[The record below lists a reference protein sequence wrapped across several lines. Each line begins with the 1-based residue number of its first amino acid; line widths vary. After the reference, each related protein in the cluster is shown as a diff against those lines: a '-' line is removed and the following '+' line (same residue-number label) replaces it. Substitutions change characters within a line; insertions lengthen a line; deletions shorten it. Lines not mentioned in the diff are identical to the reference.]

1 MSQSLR
7 TSPGPIPASDT
18 PVTVAQIMSALR
30 RHWRWVAVPTALGVM
45 ASVTFVTLATPRYTA
60 EAKLILEARDGF
72 YTRPDKERAVD
83 PLIDDQAVASQ
94 VQVIMS
100 RDLAR
105 EAIKRLGLVG
115 NPEFDPMTAEIGP
128 VRRLMMTLGL
138 GKSPLDRRPEDRILE
153 KYYDSLSVY
162 AVGKSRIVS
171 VEFRSSDPELSAR
184 AANTVSELY
193 LDQQEAAKKDT
204 ARSASSWLGNTI
216 EGLRARVA
224 DAEAKVEVY
233 RSRMGLFLG
242 GTNSTVP
249 AQHLSDLNTQL
260 ASARTAQADSQAK
273 AALIRDLIRSNRLF
287 EIPDVAN
294 NELIRRLIEQRVGL
308 RTQLALEA
316 RTLMPAHPRIKELN
330 AQLADL
336 EGQIRGAAERTVR
349 TLENDA
355 RIAGSRLESLQAAV
369 DAQKKVVAG
378 ANESEVQLRALER
391 EARAQR
397 EQLESYLV
405 RYREA
410 VARDAENAAP
420 ADARI
425 VSRASAPQTPS
436 FPKKVPTVIL
446 TLMAMLM
453 VSVAGVVAR
462 ELLTLPPG
470 VVPRRDEAEPMPD
483 AAPEPVANDPTPQP
497 VVADALLQSPPA
509 ADYLSALVTRLS
521 RSRPEE
527 RGRRVLVVGLES
539 PWRARRLATDLARA
553 LAAGNQA
560 ILVRLDEPGT
570 VRGPGFADLVSG
582 DATFFDV
589 IVREPQS
596 RLHVVEA
603 GLVDGLVLADEE
615 DGLDIALTAFDQTYD
630 WVVALCH
637 KPDAD
642 LVRLMAERVDGGV
655 IASGDAS
662 TSERLVDLYEL
673 AKGPGAADVIVVR
686 EQAEAQAQAA

>member
-642 LVRLMAERVDGGV
+642 LVRLMAERVDGVV

>member
-1 MSQSLR
+1 MSQPLR
-7 TSPGPIPASDT
+7 TLPGSIPASDT
-18 PVTVAQIMSALR
+18 PVTMAQILSALR

-45 ASVTFVTLATPRYTA
+45 AAVTFVTLATPRYTA

-72 YTRPDKERAVD
+72 YTRPDKERVTD

-115 NPEFDPMTAEIGP
+115 NPEFDPMIGEVGP
-128 VRRLMMTLGL
+128 VRRLMMVLGV
-138 GKSPLDRRPEDRILE
+138 GKSALDRRPEDRVLE
-153 KYYDSLSVY
+153 RYYDSLSVY

-184 AANTVSELY
+184 AANTVSELF

-204 ARSASSWLGNTI
+204 ARSASSWLGATI
-216 EGLRARVA
+216 EGLRTRVA
-224 DAEAKVEVY
+224 EAEAKVETY
-233 RSRMGLFLG
+233 RSRMGLSLG

-330 AQLADL
+330 AQLSDL

-369 DAQKKVVAG
+369 DAQKQVVAG

-397 EQLESYLV
+397 EQLESYLL

-446 TLMAMLM
+446 TLLAMLM

-470 VVPRRDEAEPMPD
+470 VLPGREEAEP
-483 AAPEPVANDPTPQP
+483 APEPAPVANDPTP
-497 VVADALLQSPPA
+497 PPA
-509 ADYLSALVTRLS
+509 AAADTPLQPAPASDYLSALVARLA
-521 RSRPEE
+521 RSQPEE

-539 PWRARRLATDLARA
+539 PWRARRLAADLARA
-553 LAAGNQA
+553 LASGHQA
-560 ILVRLDEPGT
+560 ILVRLDDPGAAK
-570 VRGPGFADLVSG
+570 GPGFADLVSG

-596 RLHVVEA
+596 RLHIVEA
-603 GLVDGLVLADEE
+603 GAVDGLALADEE

-637 KPDAD
+637 KPDAG
-642 LVRLMAERVDGGV
+642 LVRLMAERVDGVV

-673 AKGPGAADVIVVR
+673 AKGAGAADVIVVR
-686 EQAEAQAQAA
+686 EQAQAQAVAA